1 MKKVFTLLLLAAY
14 VCIGLNAQ
22 NKQFTKFTVAS
33 WNIGHF
39 ALGKSGDTTMTHAV
53 MDFYKQT
60 YKAYFND
67 LNADILALVEYNPLM
82 VNATDNQPA
91 VEAREAIL
99 LNYHDAQIGPKYDY
113 NCNAIFSNG
122 FEVLSTDVV
131 EFKKMVQKR
140 YYLVTTIRMDGD
152 IVKVVSTHLD
162 WNQGENGAPYRATQI
177 EELIEAFK
185 NDKYVIMCGD
195 WNTGK
200 TDEFDAFTR
209 AGYDMANHGYLGD
222 LATYPAGSSPR
233 SYIDNIITKG
243 FAISHV
249 QVINNAMLSDHC
261 LIKAEL
267 TKLNVER

>member
-1 MKKVFTLLLLAAY
+1 MKRFFTLLLLAAS
-14 VCIGLNAQ
+14 VCICINAQ

-33 WNIGHF
+33 WNISHF
-39 ALGKSGDTTMTHAV
+39 ALGKSGDTTLKHNV
-53 MDFYKQT
+53 FDFYRQT
-60 YKAYFND
+60 YRAYFNE

-91 VEAREAIL
+91 VNAYEAIL
-99 LNYHDAQIGPKYDY
+99 SNYHEAQIGPQYEY

-122 FEVLSTDVV
+122 FEVISTEIV

-140 YYLVTTIRMDGD
+140 YYLVTTMRIDGD

-162 WNQGENGAPYRATQI
+162 WNQGENGAPYRAIQI

-200 TDEFDAFTR
+200 TDEFDAFIH

-222 LATYPAGSSPR
+222 LLTYPAGLSPR
-233 SYIDNIITKG
+233 SCIDNIITKG
-243 FAISHV
+243 FAISNV
-249 QVINNAMLSDHC
+249 SVINNAMLSDHC
-261 LIKAEL
+261 LIKADL
-267 TKLNVER
+267 TKL